1 MGILRTDKALLSRDK
16 ETPKV
21 NFNVLNVFI
30 GTGVIAGVV
39 HSSAEGVQEP
49 PWSIPDSLR

>member
-16 ETPKV
+16 ENPKV

-30 GTGVIAGVV
+30 GTEV
-39 HSSAEGVQEP
+39 
-49 PWSIPDSLR
+49 